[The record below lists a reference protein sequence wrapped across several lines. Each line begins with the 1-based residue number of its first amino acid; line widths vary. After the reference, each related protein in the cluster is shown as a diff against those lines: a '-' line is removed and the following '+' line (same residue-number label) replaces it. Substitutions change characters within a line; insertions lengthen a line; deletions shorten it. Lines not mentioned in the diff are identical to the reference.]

1 MAASPQGV
9 PAALNELRWLGTPRP
24 AALALVEAIE
34 TAPWPEA
41 LAVTLSVADEAT
53 DLWSVAALYEPHVS
67 QADIIGA
74 VPAARDADYGPLADA
89 DWVRRSL
96 DGLAPVRAGRFCLH
110 GAHDRHRRPPSGVA
124 IEIDAGTAFGT
135 GHHATTAGCLLTL
148 DRLLKQRRFARA
160 LDVGCGTGVLAIA
173 AARANRSATVVAG
186 DIDPEA
192 VRVTRLNARLNGAR
206 VTAVTATGAS
216 HPAIGKSAPYELI
229 LANILARPLMKLAP
243 SLMRIAAPG
252 ARIVLSGL
260 LTPQERMVEAAGTA
274 AGAII
279 VARLRVEGWS
289 TLVVARRPECPPP
302 TRPKRL
308 RTVTHRRWRYPRTRA
323 LP

>member
-1 MAASPQGV
+1 VTAPLPGAAAPV
-9 PAALNELRWLGTPRP
+9 NELRSPDLPR
-24 AALALVEAIE
+24 AAAHALAEAIE
-34 TAPWPEA
+34 TAIWPEP
-41 LAVTLSVADEAT
+41 LAVTLAIADETA
-53 DLWSVAALYEPHVS
+53 DLWSVVALYDGEVAH
-67 QADIIGA
+67 ADVVDA
-74 VPAARDADYGPLADA
+74 APAARDAQFGPLADA

-110 GAHDRHRRPPSGVA
+110 GSHDRHRRPPSGVA

-135 GHHATTAGCLLTL
+135 GHHATTAGCLMAM
-148 DRLLKQRRFARA
+148 DGLLKQRRFARV

-206 VTAVTATGAS
+206 VMAVTATGAS
-216 HPAIGKSAPYELI
+216 HPAIGKSAPHELI

-243 SLMRIAAPG
+243 SLMGIAAPG
-252 ARIVLSGL
+252 GRIVLSGL
-260 LTPQERMVEAAGTA
+260 LCPQERMVEAAWKG

-279 VARLRVEGWS
+279 VARLRKDGWS
-289 TLVVARRPECPPP
+289 TLILARRPKRPPP
-302 TRPKRL
+302 ARPKRL
-308 RTVTHRRWRYPRTRA
+308 RIVSHRRWRYLRTRA